1 MTGFINNEGVQRQR
15 RRPQSPPQQRQ
26 RCRLYDA
33 GKHNNRVEEE
43 NEDEESE
50 DAEDRGGSLRKVLQ
64 LFDFTT
70 SNHHNSDGEKL
81 LVGATCIVQGNS
93 LPALGLQEWQS
104 YELRSVYDQGMDAET
119 GRVVK
124 IPRPYLSLSQPPPRK
139 GTGTGNGTTAE
150 AEEDDDD
157 NENKIPMGYQR
168 YITLY
173 AARYHRE
180 CGPVIVSPADITLVS
195 VREEVRDSLLMALP
209 IFGFWTAL
217 AISFAN
223 VYNDRYGGTFLDA
236 LFRT

>member
-1 MTGFINNEGVQRQR
+1 MTGFTNNEGVQRQR
-15 RRPQSPPQQRQ
+15 RRQQSPQQRQ

-64 LFDFTT
+64 LLDFTT
-70 SNHHNSDGEKL
+70 SNNNSDGEKL

-150 AEEDDDD
+150 EEDDDD
-157 NENKIPMGYQR
+157 DEENKIPIGYQR

-223 VYNDRYGGTFLDA
+223 VYNDRYGGNFLDA

>member
-1 MTGFINNEGVQRQR
+1 MTGFLNNEGVQRQR
-15 RRPQSPPQQRQ
+15 QRPQSPPQQRQRQ

-33 GKHNNRVEEE
+33 GKHNNRVEEG
-43 NEDEESE
+43 EESE
-50 DAEDRGGSLRKVLQ
+50 DAEDRGGSFRKVLQ
-64 LFDFTT
+64 RLDFTP
-70 SNHHNSDGEKL
+70 SNNHNSDGEKL

-124 IPRPYLSLSQPPPRK
+124 IPRPYLSLSPPHK

-150 AEEDDDD
+150 EEDNDDD
-157 NENKIPMGYQR
+157 ENKIPIGYQR

-180 CGPVIVSPADITLVS
+180 CGPVIVSPEDITLVS

-223 VYNDRYGGTFLDA
+223 VYNDRYGGNFLDA